1 LIQYLQQQQRFPYW
15 QLSALLSLSL
25 VSLRTTSSQS
35 DAKFILKEKKKQK
48 HPQKQK
54 QNKTS
59 DLVMKSFSKVLGER
73 SEMNWQTGNSIT
85 ASAVVSTVNFLQ
97 NWRFLW
103 FCVFFLNQCNI
114 HARKAKQAS
123 KEAIKQEEGGAA
135 LVKKWENYL
144 CRIESASLC

>member
-35 DAKFILKEKKKQK
+35 HAKFILKEKKKQK

-59 DLVMKSFSKVLGER
+59 DLVMKSFSKVFGER

-97 NWRFLW
+97 N
-103 FCVFFLNQCNI
+103 
-114 HARKAKQAS
+114 
-123 KEAIKQEEGGAA
+123 
-135 LVKKWENYL
+135 
-144 CRIESASLC
+144 